1 MRILLVAT
9 LAALAA
15 CASPQKRTES
25 LLETSTRFQEGLR
38 WGRFEDAAAHVPP
51 AERESFLDEHD
62 KLGDDLRID
71 DYEVIRVH
79 FKDGHEEAQVQ
90 VKYSWHLDGEGVVK
104 ETVTDQLWKLHGSA
118 WWLEEEAKKRGE
130 DMPGITLSHEHKPHP
145 PRGKDAA
152 PAPGADETPSD
163 PGESAP
169 PPPPAGAPPGT
180 SEIAPGA
187 RGAGAAGR
195 GNGSGG
201 AAL

>member
-1 MRILLVAT
+1 MKRLAVVVVVAS
-9 LAALAA
+9 LAA

-38 WGRFEDAAAHVPP
+38 WRRFEDAASHVPP
-51 AERESFLDEHD
+51 AEREDFLDEHD
-62 KLGDDLRID
+62 KLDADLRID

-104 ETVTDQLWKLHGSA
+104 ETVTDQKWKLHGSA

-130 DMPGITLSHEHKPHP
+130 DMPGITLSHEKKPHE
-145 PRGKDAA
+145 RKGKDDAPEPA
-152 PAPGADETPSD
+152 PAPGPVPAPADAPTPE
-163 PGESAP
+163 PEAP
-169 PPPPAGAPPGT
+169 LGD
-180 SEIAPGA
+180 
-187 RGAGAAGR
+187 R

>member
-1 MRILLVAT
+1 MTRLVFVAFAAFVT

-15 CASPQKRTES
+15 CSSPQKRTES

-38 WGRFEDAAAHVPP
+38 WRRFEDAASHVPP

-62 KLGDDLRID
+62 ELDKDLRID

-104 ETVTDQLWKLHGSA
+104 ETVTDQTWKLHGSA

-130 DMPGITLSHEHKPHP
+130 DMPGITLSHEKPDKPTKPHP
-145 PRGKDAA
+145 SATEPDDA
-152 PAPGADETPSD
+152 PAPPS
-163 PGESAP
+163 S
-169 PPPPAGAPPGT
+169 GAPAPDQVPAPEPEPGLV
-180 SEIAPGA
+180 PGA
-187 RGAGAAGR
+187 G